1 VKIVYDA
8 TPLLMRSAGVKNYH
22 HSLLEKLLD
31 LARSAGVAVDLFPY
45 LDDLAPN
52 HNERSNYPF
61 PATALRLASILACN
75 YVGYPYASSA
85 VRGASLFHVTQHLL
99 RPPVGV
105 RLTSMIHDPTP
116 ITLPKCHTASNI
128 RYFERFV
135 RDVLPNLD
143 GIITPSETV
152 RQELINELSVD
163 ERIIRAIPHG
173 VDPDFYDVSQAQFQV
188 ARETYGLPAQFILF
202 VGSMEPRKN
211 LERLAQAF
219 DLLPAKMQS
228 EYPLVIAGTTGWKN
242 EQIRAR
248 LAKNKNVRQIGYVRR
263 ELLPA
268 VYASCAAFV
277 FPSLYEGF
285 GLPVAE
291 AMAAGAPVICSKVSA
306 LPEVAGG
313 GAMLVEPEDVDGW
326 ATAMMK
332 VLSDPHRAK
341 VMADA
346 GRQRARSFTWTRT
359 ATETLEFFASV
370 ASS

>member
-22 HSLLEKLLD
+22 HSLIEKLLD
-31 LARSAGVAVDLFPY
+31 LVGPAGVSLDLFPY
-45 LDDLAPN
+45 LDGLAPN
-52 HNERSNYPF
+52 DNERSNYPF
-61 PATALRLASILACN
+61 PTTALRLAGILGCN
-75 YVGYPYASSA
+75 YAGYPYAAAA
-85 VRGASLFHVTQHLL
+85 VKDASLFHMTQHLW
-99 RPPVGV
+99 RPPSGV
-105 RLTSMIHDPTP
+105 RLTSMVHDPTP

-135 RDVLPNLD
+135 RDVLPRLD

-152 RQELINELSVD
+152 REELMNELSVD
-163 ERIIRAIPHG
+163 GEKIRAIPHG
-173 VDPDFYDVSQAQFQV
+173 VDPDFYEVSQAQFQV
-188 ARETYGLPAQFILF
+188 ARETYGLPPHFVLF

-219 DLLPAKMQS
+219 DMLPAKMQS
-228 EYPLVIAGTTGWKN
+228 EYPLVIAGTSGWKN
-242 EQIRAR
+242 DQIRAR
-248 LAKNKNVRQIGYVRR
+248 LGKNKNVHLIGYVRR

-285 GLPVAE
+285 GLPVVE
-291 AMAAGAPVICSKVSA
+291 AMAAGAPVICSNVSA

-313 GAMLVEPEDVDGW
+313 GAMLVDPQDVDGW
-326 ATAMMK
+326 TTAMVK

-346 GRQRARSFTWTRT
+346 GRQRSRSFSWNRT

-370 ASS
+370 ASR